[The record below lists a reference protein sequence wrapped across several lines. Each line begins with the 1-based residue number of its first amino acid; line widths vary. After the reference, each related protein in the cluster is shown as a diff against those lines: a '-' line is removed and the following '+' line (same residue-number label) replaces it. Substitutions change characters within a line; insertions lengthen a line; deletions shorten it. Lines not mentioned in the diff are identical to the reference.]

1 MKTRCRIS
9 IKCLLTGV
17 LSLALLSLACQKKAP
32 IKKSPPVRD
41 YHQEAEALFDSGDYA
56 QASSLYEHYLSQPA
70 PKQQTQAL
78 FRLALIHAL
87 PDSSLY
93 EPQRA
98 TQLFQQLL
106 RLSPPASLASQSRFI
121 LGLKSQIRKSSS
133 ELKQHRSEIQKL
145 ESEAVL
151 RREGMEKL
159 ESDATESL
167 GQVEKLEADVQS
179 LQNRIRRLK
188 SGIQEREAQILQLS
202 SELNRLKQIDLGRRP
217 P

>member
-17 LSLALLSLACQKKAP
+17 LSLALLPMACQKKAP

-56 QASSLYEHYLSQPA
+56 QAASLYEHYLSQPA

-87 PDSSLY
+87 PDSPLY

-106 RLSPPASLASQSRFI
+106 RLSPPASLVISRFP
-121 LGLKSQIRKSSS
+121 LPGLTPAQAPGSGRPSSQINLFKP
-133 ELKQHRSEIQKL
+133 
-145 ESEAVL
+145 
-151 RREGMEKL
+151 
-159 ESDATESL
+159 
-167 GQVEKLEADVQS
+167 VQ
-179 LQNRIRRLK
+179 L
-188 SGIQEREAQILQLS
+188 
-202 SELNRLKQIDLGRRP
+202 
-217 P
+217 